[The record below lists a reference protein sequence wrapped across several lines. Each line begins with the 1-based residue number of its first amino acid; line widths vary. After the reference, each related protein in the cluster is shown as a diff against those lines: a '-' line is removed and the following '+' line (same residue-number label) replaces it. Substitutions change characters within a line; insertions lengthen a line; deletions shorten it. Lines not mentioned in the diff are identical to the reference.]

1 MTKKPFALLVALAPM
16 LVSAQS
22 GCASDEDAP
31 AERAGRAASAL
42 NVVSTS
48 LWPTRGGT
56 ATIRVCWEPLEMGG
70 ETFPLPAYAPDVDA
84 VLAIRKQWVRE
95 AAEKEWNGRTVVH
108 FVGWE
113 DCAGPA
119 DVHLVPTSS
128 AVMPACLD
136 KRGGFCAEE
145 IGAKIRG
152 KRVFLN
158 LLFGDEIIYNARYRL
173 AAGSKAVAK
182 NAITYWYAP
191 ALCVALGRAAEAV
204 TATSKDLAAFQAAHA
219 DCLKL
224 QALHE
229 LGHVTGF
236 AHEQYRDDV
245 TDACVEALGGDVDRP
260 LDETAGDLPLGPFDA
275 QSVMSYCRTR
285 TTAVLSPEDVT
296 QTNDVYARLAPRE
309 GADAGAP
316 SARDGGRSDGD
327 GDGDD
332 GSDAGAKAGGGR
344 RPAEPGRGCSM

>member
-1 MTKKPFALLVALAPM
+1 MTKKPFALLAALAPM
-16 LVSAQS
+16 LVSVQS
-22 GCASDEDAP
+22 GCAADGDAT
-31 AERAGRAASAL
+31 AEAPGRATAPL
-42 NVVSTS
+42 NAVSDS
-48 LWPTRGGT
+48 LWPMRGGT
-56 ATIRVCWEPLEMGG
+56 ATIHVCWEPMQMGG

-84 VLAIRKQWVRE
+84 VVAIRKRWVRE
-95 AAEKEWNGRTVVH
+95 AAEKEWNGRTVMR

-136 KRGGFCAEE
+136 KRGGYCAEE

-158 LLFGDEIIYNARYRL
+158 VLFGDEIVYNSRYRL
-173 AAGSKAVAK
+173 AAGNKAVAK

-191 ALCVALGRAAEAV
+191 ALCVELGRKAEAAAA
-204 TATSKDLAAFQAAHA
+204 TANDLAAFQAAHE

-260 LDETAGDLPLGPFDA
+260 MDETAGDLPLGPFDG

-285 TTAVLSPEDVT
+285 TQAVLSPEDVT

-309 GADAGAP
+309 GGDGGAPTSRDGGGDDDDDLGADAGAAKKTGRP
-316 SARDGGRSDGD
+316 SA
-327 GDGDD
+327 
-332 GSDAGAKAGGGR
+332 
-344 RPAEPGRGCSM
+344 PPGRGCSM